1 MRENK
6 AILEMTINSSVINF
20 FFAMAGNFVIYEA
33 KFLLTT
39 SGLIYGILLS
49 SFSFGSA
56 VGALAMGR
64 VNALE
69 HAGKVLI
76 TCTAVVGLSA
86 LGMIIL
92 RNVAFDISMLFVTG
106 LAIGLATVLYFSIV
120 QIIIPG
126 HILGR
131 VISADEVG
139 SFASVPLAQIAGG
152 FIIQF
157 YGIVPDFE
165 IAGIGLLLTALA
177 SVFLKDLRTLRVIP
191 K

>member
-1 MRENK
+1 MREKK

-20 FFAMAGNFVIYEA
+20 FFAMAGNFFVIYGA

-64 VNALE
+64 VNALKR
-69 HAGKVLI
+69 AGKVLI

-92 RNVAFDISMLFVTG
+92 RNEAFDISILFVTG
-106 LAIGLATVLYFSIV
+106 LAIGLATVLYFS
-120 QIIIPG
+120 
-126 HILGR
+126 
-131 VISADEVG
+131 
-139 SFASVPLAQIAGG
+139 
-152 FIIQF
+152 
-157 YGIVPDFE
+157 
-165 IAGIGLLLTALA
+165 
-177 SVFLKDLRTLRVIP
+177 
-191 K
+191 